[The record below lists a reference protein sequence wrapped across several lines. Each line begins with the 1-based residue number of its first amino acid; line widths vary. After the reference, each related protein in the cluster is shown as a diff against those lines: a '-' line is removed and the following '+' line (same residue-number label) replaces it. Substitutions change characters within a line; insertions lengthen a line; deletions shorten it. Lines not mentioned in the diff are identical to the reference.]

1 MKRHGADSDR
11 LGGRAMMSSVIGGAM
26 LPHAP
31 QFFTMPETED
41 RNTVERVKA
50 AAAEIGTRMRALR
63 PDLWIIFANDH
74 VEQFFHT
81 AAPPFTIH
89 VGDEAKGEF
98 AGRRFHWRVPGHIGF
113 EIVRQMYAQGFDP
126 AFTSVAK
133 IDYALGIP
141 LTHLEIADPVLPI
154 YVNAYLP
161 PQPSMER
168 CYAFGQALARI
179 VSAIGVTT
187 VVLASGG
194 MSHYPGTERYAA
206 PDLAWD
212 SEALARIAAGNLK
225 SLVGYDAAELDAA
238 GNVELRCWACAAGAL
253 GERKPDIVSLEPSW
267 HHNYA
272 SLGWFSP
279 LGARPEPHYPSI
291 KPELVELTVALFR
304 RKSVTAPT
312 LEPRSR
318 VTRRLSASKQTTAS
332 PASARLSARRRS
344 SQLSSSMSSRRNA
357 SMRIPCSLSGSTKRC
372 ITARAAGRRSR
383 VASPRLMK
391 ADAAASSWKQLPA
404 STSQYGTS
412 RRKRSGFRS
421 TRRLARRAPRCAA
434 T

>member
-1 MKRHGADSDR
+1 MPRNSSRCRKPRIATRS
-11 LGGRAMMSSVIGGAM
+11 RAS
-26 LPHAP
+26 
-31 QFFTMPETED
+31 
-41 RNTVERVKA
+41 R
-50 AAAEIGTRMRALR
+50 
-63 PDLWIIFANDH
+63 
-74 VEQFFHT
+74 
-81 AAPPFTIH
+81 
-89 VGDEAKGEF
+89 
-98 AGRRFHWRVPGHIGF
+98 GRRPRSAPDCGRCAPTYGSSSPTTMWSSSSTPPHRPSRSMSATRQRASSLVANFIGACRARSGSRSCAKCTPRV
-113 EIVRQMYAQGFDP
+113 FDP

-179 VSAIGVTT
+179 VSAMGVTT

-225 SLVGYDAAELDAA
+225 SLVGHDAAELDAA

-253 GERKPDIVSLEPSW
+253 GERKRDIVSLEPSW

-279 LGARPEPHYPSI
+279 AGARPEPHYPSN
-291 KPELVELTVALFR
+291 KRELVELTVALHGL
-304 RKSVTAPT
+304 AHD
-312 LEPRSR
+312 E
-318 VTRRLSASKQTTAS
+318 ASHATF
-332 PASARLSARRRS
+332 L
-344 SQLSSSMSSRRNA
+344 
-357 SMRIPCSLSGSTKRC
+357 
-372 ITARAAGRRSR
+372 
-383 VASPRLMK
+383 
-391 ADAAASSWKQLPA
+391 ADAAGYADRFRLTAEQREALIA
-404 STSQYGTS
+404 LDI
-412 RRKRSGFRS
+412 RSIV
-421 TRRLARRAPRCAA
+421 AM
-434 T
+434 

>member
-11 LGGRAMMSSVIGGAM
+11 LGGRTMMSSVIGGAM

-41 RNTVERVKA
+41 HNTVERVKT
-50 AAAEIGTRMRALR
+50 AAAEIGTRLRALR

-98 AGRRFHWRVPGHIGF
+98 AGRQFHWRVPGEIGF

-161 PQPSMER
+161 PMER

-179 VSAIGVTT
+179 AMGVKT

-194 MSHYPGTERYAA
+194 MSHYPGTERYAT

-212 SEALARIAAGNLK
+212 REALARVAAGNLK
-225 SLVGYDAAELDAA
+225 SLVGYEAAELDAA

-279 LGARPEPHYPSI
+279 AGARPEPHYPSI
-291 KPELVELTVALFR
+291 KPELVELTVALHGL
-304 RKSVTAPT
+304 AHDGA
-312 LEPRSR
+312 SR
-318 VTRRLSASKQTTAS
+318 ATFLVD
-332 PASARLSARRRS
+332 
-344 SQLSSSMSSRRNA
+344 
-357 SMRIPCSLSGSTKRC
+357 
-372 ITARAAGRRSR
+372 AAGYADRFRLTAAQREALIALDTRGIVAMGAHPLVPFLANMQVERQRR
-383 VASPRLMK
+383 
-391 ADAAASSWKQLPA
+391 
-404 STSQYGTS
+404 G
-412 RRKRSGFRS
+412 
-421 TRRLARRAPRCAA
+421 
-434 T
+434 